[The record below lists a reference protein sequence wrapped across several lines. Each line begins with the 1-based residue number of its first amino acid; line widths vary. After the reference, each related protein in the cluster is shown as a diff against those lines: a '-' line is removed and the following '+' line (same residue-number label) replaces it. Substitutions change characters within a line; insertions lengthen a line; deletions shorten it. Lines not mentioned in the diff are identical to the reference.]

1 MTDTRMNTSFDE
13 QTAATKPLDISIQGR
28 PRVTVAAIIE
38 RQGHFLMVEER
49 NAAGELVINQPA
61 GHVEMDESLV
71 DAAIRETLEETAWHF
86 TPEFLVGVYLW
97 KQPQARTTFLRVCFA
112 GQVTHHDPARTL
124 DDGIE
129 QAVWLSHAALLD
141 RSAQLRSPL
150 VLDTVNDYLSGERYP
165 LALLKSLVG
174 STV

>member
-1 MTDTRMNTSFDE
+1 MHMKTSLNE
-13 QTAATKPLDISIQGR
+13 QTAASGPLDVSIQGR

-38 RQGHFLMVEER
+38 RQGLFLMVEER

-61 GHVEMDESLV
+61 GHVEMGESLV

-97 KQPQARTTFLRVCFA
+97 KQPHARTTFLRVCFA
-112 GQVTHHDPARTL
+112 GQATRHDPTRTL

-129 QAVWLSHAALLD
+129 QAVWLSHATLLD

-150 VLDTVNDYLSGERYP
+150 VLDTVNDYLSGEHYP

-174 STV
+174 SPV